1 MRELTEKEMESI
13 AGGGY
18 IADMAAEW
26 GAIGTV
32 VGYVA
37 DTTIA
42 GATRG
47 GLKER
52 CWARPT
58 RLDIAPAAMSMT
70 DTRTFDAD
78 QGTDDDRESR
88 EKNLDRNDIAR
99 WIPCVSL
106 CLH

>member
-1 MRELTEKEMESI
+1 MRELTEKEMESV

-18 IADMAAEW
+18 IADTAAEW

-47 GLKER
+47 GF
-52 CWARPT
+52 AG
-58 RLDIAPAAMSMT
+58 AMLGTSFAGGYYVGSQLYDWYT
-70 DTRTFDAD
+70 D
-78 QGTDDDRESR
+78 S
-88 EKNLDRNDIAR
+88 
-99 WIPCVSL
+99 
-106 CLH
+106 

>member
-47 GLKER
+47 GF
-52 CWARPT
+52 T
-58 RLDIAPAAMSMT
+58 GAML
-70 DTRTFDAD
+70 
-78 QGTDDDRESR
+78 GTSYAIGYSAGSYVYDRYQDS
-88 EKNLDRNDIAR
+88 
-99 WIPCVSL
+99 
-106 CLH
+106 

>member
-1 MRELTEKEMESI
+1 MRELTENEMEAV

-18 IADMAAEW
+18 IADTAAEW

-47 GLKER
+47 GF
-52 CWARPT
+52 AG
-58 RLDIAPAAMSMT
+58 AML
-70 DTRTFDAD
+70 
-78 QGTDDDRESR
+78 GTSYALGYSAGSYAYGMYQDS
-88 EKNLDRNDIAR
+88 
-99 WIPCVSL
+99 
-106 CLH
+106 